1 MASKEGPYRP
11 EVEGSD
17 GDGDHDP
24 GDSEAGYIHGH
35 LLDAEVGLYAEFGRN
50 SGRYSLILAS

>member
-1 MASKEGPYRP
+1 MLMAREKGPYRR

-24 GDSEAGYIHGH
+24 GDSEAGYIHGD
-35 LLDAEVGLYAEFGRN
+35 LLGVEVRLYVEFGRK
-50 SGRYSLILAS
+50 SW

>member
-24 GDSEAGYIHGH
+24 GDSEAGYIHGY
-35 LLDAEVGLYAEFGRN
+35 LLDAEVRFYVEFGRK
-50 SGRYSLILAS
+50 SGQNGLISAS